1 MEKVLSVIS
10 TIKVPVAAGIFEVPK
25 KLMVIR
31 LRWLVVIICSYLL
44 LYSQGE
50 SFGPSSA
57 YSSFILLYILSNTAL
72 YLVDEKLFDSSYF
85 YAPLVLLDTF
95 SVTASLMV
103 SRQVGADFYLA
114 YFLIIILCAVLQDF
128 YGSIVVAVLSSLV
141 YGYLLINT
149 AGANDP
155 SIYLR
160 PPFLF
165 TVSLFYGY
173 FAQIARAEK
182 ILREEGERR
191 LIVAEQLAEADRL
204 KFEFLAN
211 TTHELRTPL
220 TAIMGYGDLLMDE
233 GFGPLTQGQR
243 GAIGR
248 LMESARGL
256 FGLVE
261 QIFDYSKLERGE
273 TGLFVKRQDL
283 GPLLD
288 QLRLELVPLEDKK
301 PYKIQYEIEKGLP
314 SVETDWGK
322 LKSILLNILSNAL
335 KFTEKGAV
343 KLSIRNSSK
352 GMVSFAVSDTG
363 TGIPK
368 DKIPLIFE
376 KFRQLD
382 GSQTRCYGGTGLGL
396 TISKN
401 LIELIGGRLEV
412 ESAVGGGSTF
422 TVTIPITSH

>member
-1 MEKVLSVIS
+1 M
-10 TIKVPVAAGIFEVPK
+10 
-25 KLMVIR
+25 
-31 LRWLVVIICSYLL
+31 
-44 LYSQGE
+44 
-50 SFGPSSA
+50 
-57 YSSFILLYILSNTAL
+57 SNTAL

-85 YAPLVLLDTF
+85 YVPLVLLDTF

-103 SRQVGADFYLA
+103 SRQVGVDFYLA

-191 LIVAEQLAEADRL
+191 LIVAEQLTEADRL

-220 TAIMGYGDLLMDE
+220 TAIMGYGDLLIDE
-233 GFGPLTQGQR
+233 SFGPLTQEQR

-343 KLSIRNSSK
+343 KLSIRNGSK

-382 GSQTRCYGGTGLGL
+382 GSQTRRYGGIGLGL

-422 TVTIPITSH
+422 TVTIPITSQ